1 MTHCSASTSGSLR
14 PSSIKSCTVAK
25 PLALAPGTSRMKIL
39 SRGMPLLSAAFRAFS
54 SKGAQVKSAVAL
66 DDLSW
71 CSSSSAEYAALAG
84 VTIPDRRW
92 TAWVS
97 GM

>member
-1 MTHCSASTSGSLR
+1 M
-14 PSSIKSCTVAK
+14 
-25 PLALAPGTSRMKIL
+25 
-39 SRGMPLLSAAFRAFS
+39 SAAFRAFS
-54 SKGAQVKSAVAL
+54 RSGAQVKSAVAP

-84 VTIPDRRW
+84 VTMPDRRW

>member
-1 MTHCSASTSGSLR
+1 ML
-14 PSSIKSCTVAK
+14 
-25 PLALAPGTSRMKIL
+25 LAPGTSRMKIL

-54 SKGAQVKSAVAL
+54 RSGAQVKSAVAP

-84 VTIPDRRW
+84 VTMPDRRW